1 MMAACF
7 FRSAAVAAAS
17 AAAHA
22 ASAAAPAAPA
32 AAPAAHAAHA
42 AASAAHAAAS
52 AAHAAAS
59 AAHAAASAAH
69 AALPLLV
76 RAYSIAFRGRS
87 SLGNLASKIGSTDSA
102 KSAYIPH
109 RNTQWSAYGS
119 TVARMHHSMS
129 CVPFDLS
136 MCNRLMGLSSGH
148 LSPNDLRSF
157 LYPDSHA

>member
-7 FRSAAVAAAS
+7 LR
-17 AAAHA
+17 
-22 ASAAAPAAPA
+22 
-32 AAPAAHAAHA
+32 
-42 AASAAHAAAS
+42 SAAHAAAS
-52 AAHAAAS
+52 AAPAAAS
-59 AAHAAASAAH
+59 AAARAASLASSAPAP